1 MNIRNDAKKIAQ
13 RMVEAVCEQG
23 SFKNTY
29 SLAYE
34 KFADGFGLTDQRRQ
48 ICFEYLESI
57 GCIKYKSN
65 TEGLFIIM
73 PQIVDFVECDQPSIP

>member
-1 MNIRNDAKKIAQ
+1 MGIRDDAKTVAQ

-23 SFKNTY
+23 TFKSTY
-29 SLAYE
+29 SLGY
-34 KFADGFGLTDQRRQ
+34 KNFVDGFGLTEQRRQ

-65 TEGLFIIM
+65 TDCLFIIT
-73 PQIVDFVECDQPSIP
+73 PQIVDFVEGD